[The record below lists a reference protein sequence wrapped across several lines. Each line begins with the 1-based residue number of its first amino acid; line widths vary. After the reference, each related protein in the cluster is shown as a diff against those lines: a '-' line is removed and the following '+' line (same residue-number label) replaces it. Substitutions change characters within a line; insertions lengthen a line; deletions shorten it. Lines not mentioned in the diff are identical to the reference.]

1 MNSSFPK
8 PAPRTGILQRN
19 YGFVH
24 FATLDEP
31 IFIREKTVHY
41 SGSLKRGKRCW
52 GSINRGVTETSTFC
66 SYKPHFFYQIGARLV
81 FLIRAENRGRRGQT
95 LQFEEAIRDNVRV
108 GENNSQRYIATI
120 SFNTWRSFP
129 GCFYGTACTLF

>member
-1 MNSSFPK
+1 MAWFMQDRQSGKESEREMNSSFPK

-41 SGSLKRGKRCW
+41 SGSLKRG
-52 GSINRGVTETSTFC
+52 GSG
-66 SYKPHFFYQIGARLV
+66 IGGGGCLCD
-81 FLIRAENRGRRGQT
+81 EGMGS
-95 LQFEEAIRDNVRV
+95 VRK
-108 GENNSQRYIATI
+108 
-120 SFNTWRSFP
+120 
-129 GCFYGTACTLF
+129 

>member
-24 FATLDEP
+24 FATLDGP

-41 SGSLKRGKRCW
+41 SGSLKRGSGVGGAGCLCDEGM
-52 GSINRGVTETSTFC
+52 GSINRGVTETSTLC
-66 SYKPHFFYQIGARLV
+66 SYKPQFFIRLE
-81 FLIRAENRGRRGQT
+81 LA
-95 LQFEEAIRDNVRV
+95 
-108 GENNSQRYIATI
+108 
-120 SFNTWRSFP
+120 
-129 GCFYGTACTLF
+129 LFS